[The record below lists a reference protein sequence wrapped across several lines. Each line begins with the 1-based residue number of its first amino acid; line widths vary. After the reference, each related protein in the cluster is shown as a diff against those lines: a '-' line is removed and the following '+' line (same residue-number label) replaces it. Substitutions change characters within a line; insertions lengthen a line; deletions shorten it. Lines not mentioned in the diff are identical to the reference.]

1 MKRLLFI
8 VNPKAG
14 RTVIKNDFFE
24 IIMIFSEA
32 GYEVTAYP
40 TTGPDDAERK
50 VIADGKDYDLIV
62 CAGGD
67 GTLENTVSGYMKM
80 GGKRAPLGYIP
91 VGTTND
97 FARSLNISRRAQ
109 VAAKQIVSGNV
120 ERVDVGQLED
130 RYFIY
135 IAAFGI
141 FTDIS
146 YSTDQSLK
154 KVMGHSAYVIEGIK
168 NIVNYRTYNIRAE
181 LDGQVITG
189 EYIYGMISNSYSVAG
204 FKIRGAKNVVLDD
217 GKFDCLFIKK
227 PSNVTEFQK
236 IVGAVLSNN
245 FDSIETD
252 ELFFA
257 CKASSVKIECDTPVS
272 WTLDGE
278 FGGEYSVV
286 NIQNHKQEV
295 EIYLDEN
302 QELYSSV
309 NRNEPDADLDDDDES
324 FYDDDEYTDGWD

>member
-1 MKRLLFI
+1 MKKLLFI

-14 RTVIKNDFFE
+14 RSVIKNDFFE
-24 IIMIFSEA
+24 IIMIFSGA
-32 GYEVTAYP
+32 GYEVTTYP
-40 TTGPDDAERK
+40 TTGPNDAERK
-50 VIADGKDYDLIV
+50 VIADGRDYDLIV

-80 GGKRAPLGYIP
+80 GEKRVPLGYIP

-130 RYFIY
+130 KYFIY
-135 IAAFGI
+135 VAAFGI

-146 YSTDQSLK
+146 YSTDQSMK
-154 KVMGHSAYVIEGIK
+154 KVMGHSAYVVEGIK
-168 NIVNYRTYNIRAE
+168 NIVNYKTYNIRAE
-181 LDGQVITG
+181 LDGQMITG
-189 EYIYGMISNSYSVAG
+189 EYIYGMISNSHSIAG

-217 GKFDCLFIKK
+217 GKFDCLFVKK
-227 PSNVTEFQK
+227 PSNITEFQK

-245 FDSIETD
+245 FEDIIDD
-252 ELFFA
+252 ELYFS
-257 CKASSVKIECDTPVS
+257 CKATSVKIECDEPVS
-272 WTLDGE
+272 WTIDGE
-278 FGGEYSVV
+278 FGGEYKSAA
-286 NIQNHKQEV
+286 ILNHKQEI

-302 QELYSSV
+302 EELYSSA
-309 NRNEPDADLDDDDES
+309 NRADEAASTGQEDAG
-324 FYDDDEYTDGWD
+324 DEYTDGWD

>member
-1 MKRLLFI
+1 
-8 VNPKAG
+8 
-14 RTVIKNDFFE
+14 
-24 IIMIFSEA
+24 
-32 GYEVTAYP
+32 
-40 TTGPDDAERK
+40 
-50 VIADGKDYDLIV
+50 
-62 CAGGD
+62 
-67 GTLENTVSGYMKM
+67 MKM
-80 GGKRAPLGYIP
+80 GEKRVPLGYIP

-130 RYFIY
+130 KYFIY
-135 IAAFGI
+135 VAAFGI

-146 YSTDQSLK
+146 YSTNQSMK
-154 KVMGHSAYVIEGIK
+154 KVIGHSAYVIEGIK
-168 NIVNYRTYNIRAE
+168 NIVNYKTYKIKAE
-181 LDGQVITG
+181 LDGQMITG
-189 EYIYGMISNSYSVAG
+189 EYIYGMISNSYSIAG

-227 PSNVTEFQK
+227 PSNVSEFQK

-245 FDSIETD
+245 FEDIVDD
-252 ELFFA
+252 ELYFS
-257 CKASSVKIECDTPVS
+257 CKASSVTIEAEEPIS

-278 FGGEYSVV
+278 YGGEFATTRIV
-286 NIQNHKQEV
+286 NHKQEI

-309 NRNEPDADLDDDDES
+309 NRTEEKDVYEE
-324 FYDDDEYTDGWD
+324 DEYTDGWD